1 MEPTGAS
8 AEQILFRSSNVKRQS
23 NLLFPSPLAGVGL
36 ARLFAGTE
44 LCLLPIPGMMMWSQT
59 SATLANFELTRRTKV
74 DARTALLDLA
84 IGQVEGAGARWADD
98 AAVALPLLLGG
109 AATLPDANA
118 GTRGAL

>member
-1 MEPTGAS
+1 MTLQQRSHYPGA
-8 AEQILFRSSNVKRQS
+8 ANAKNV
-23 NLLFPSPLAGVGL
+23 LFPNPLAGVGP
-36 ARLFAGTE
+36 ARLRAGTE
-44 LCLLPIPGMMMWSQT
+44 LAELPIPGMVHLGQT
-59 SATLANFELTRRTKV
+59 SAILANFEFARRAKF

-109 AATLPDANA
+109 AAALPDANA